1 MNNGFI
7 VDQESVVYGR
17 IKSASSLARKELKQ
31 QIDINKKM
39 ILSLSDV
46 DALSPEILSPELTAA
61 KGVINDDYPLLT
73 PSMFSVSQ
81 LRMKGDCAAANII
94 HFAMSYYGIEYEWS
108 EWMAKFESLLK
119 SMYWQSAV
127 VHLETEF
134 TGLHTFKWES
144 VNSSHIP
151 GEDNFNVRCEWDH
164 EVSFSE

>member
-1 MNNGFI
+1 MSNRFI

-17 IKSASSLARKELKQ
+17 IKSASSLTQKELKQ
-31 QIDINKKM
+31 QIESNKKA

-46 DALSPEILSPELTAA
+46 DFLSSEVFAPDLAVNEFTS
-61 KGVINDDYPLLT
+61 DDYPLLA
-73 PSMFSVSQ
+73 SDMFSVSR

-108 EWMAKFESLLK
+108 EWISKFEALLK
-119 SMYWQSAV
+119 LMYWQSVV

-134 TGLHTFKWES
+134 SGVHTFKWES

-151 GEDNFNVRCEWDH
+151 GEDDFNVRCEWDH